1 MFDTM
6 FDPASPTMPGAFI
19 PSAAVAEPF
28 NASRRRSVYHPPPP
42 STALQT
48 SSAMGSSSYFSQQP
62 SMAARHNESQR
73 PLLANRKRSRQDT
86 IPGGTALPQL
96 GDFSSNSRSTSST
109 FGIDRDGDM
118 KMTSTTPSHTFAP
131 SIPPSPMPFVNTQ
144 YALRGGLDTPT
155 AQQAQYFD
163 ANTESEFS
171 DGNYRRTLATGRR
184 TAGRRMIGGGNEG
197 FERDYHSF
205 ARLPSLSSQESN
217 GRPRVASPEVPHS
230 PGWGRLAVGMVGG
243 VVGTV
248 VGKVWQFC
256 KAGAFSGF
264 NAGGGEG
271 YQVDAKHTKEAEIAD
286 DYSTTQCEFPDPPPA
301 YTPLSEYQEPRD
313 VEESLCIVNHST
325 PNHQTLSASQRP
337 FKRRQI
343 SHETTQNNNDAAI
356 ERSWVVVPI
365 PSVPSSPAPAASS
378 NYSRNPRISQLPARM
393 SLSTTS
399 NSAAR
404 RSQAS
409 SAFPQPASATR
420 APARL
425 GAAQRR
431 PLLHTRQSNSVSSTG
446 SPARIGFPTR
456 PSTATASYTPPTIER
471 PSTASYASPR
481 NSFATSTGGGY
492 QSRIPVSHPRS
503 GASTPTGTPS
513 RSQIPLPNKRDGR
526 TSVASNRGTP
536 THGVLSPAAI
546 EAQKWR
552 EAKKAADAQEDIAIK
567 RLNKQLQDMIRE
579 GQQALGTRFEV
590 RDAEATEEDEEME
603 DLSGE
608 VLSHVLGR
616 R

>member
-1 MFDTM
+1 M
-6 FDPASPTMPGAFI
+6 
-19 PSAAVAEPF
+19 
-28 NASRRRSVYHPPPP
+28 
-42 STALQT
+42 
-48 SSAMGSSSYFSQQP
+48 
-62 SMAARHNESQR
+62 
-73 PLLANRKRSRQDT
+73 NRKRSRQDT

-96 GDFSSNSRSTSST
+96 GDFSPRNTPST

-118 KMTSTTPSHTFAP
+118 KMRSSTPSHNFNP
-131 SIPPSPMPFVNTQ
+131 DIPPSPMPFVNTQ

-163 ANTESEFS
+163 QNTESEFS
-171 DGNYRRTLATGRR
+171 DVNYRRTLAAGRR
-184 TAGRRMIGGGNEG
+184 TASGRHIGGQEQ
-197 FERDYHSF
+197 FEREYHSF
-205 ARLPSLSSQESN
+205 ARLPSLSSQETN
-217 GRPRVASPEVPHS
+217 GRPRVASPEVAPS
-230 PGWGRLAVGMVGG
+230 PGWGRLAVDMVGG

-256 KAGAFSGF
+256 QAGAFSGF

-271 YQVDAKHTKEAEIAD
+271 YQIDAKHTKEAEIKD

-301 YTPLSEYQEPRD
+301 YTPLSEYQEPREVD
-313 VEESLCIVNHST
+313 ESLCIVNHPT
-325 PNHQTLSASQRP
+325 PDRPMASSQRP
-337 FKRRQI
+337 AKRRQI
-343 SHETTQNNNDAAI
+343 NHETTQNNNDASI

-365 PSVPSSPAPAASS
+365 PAVPSSPALAQPS

-399 NSAAR
+399 PGR
-404 RSQAS
+404 RPQTS

-446 SPARIGFPTR
+446 CPARIGFPAR
-456 PSTATASYTPPTIER
+456 PSTATASYASSTIER

-481 NSFATSTGGGY
+481 NSFASSTGGGY
-492 QSRIPVSHPRS
+492 QSRIPAPQPRS

-513 RSQIPLPNKRDGR
+513 RSQIPLPNRRDGR
-526 TSVASNRGTP
+526 SSVASNRATP
-536 THGVLSPAAI
+536 TQGVLSPAAI

-552 EAKKAADAQEDIAIK
+552 AAKKQADAEDDVAIK

-590 RDAEATEEDEEME
+590 RDADAAEEDEEME

-608 VLSHVLGR
+608 VLSSVLGR